1 MDSNQTWYEASLVCA
16 HSFLWIWANSKTPK
30 KYHPLLCYLVY
41 CFSAEKCNFGSF
53 ITSAYH
59 HGFHQNL
66 VRVTPTMSSSY
77 PVNMSK
83 IWGIKKYDFF
93 FVLSDFPL
101 KSNFGSLITIMNV
114 HGFHPNLT
122 WSIPTVPSFI
132 PVNMSK
138 IWGFKNFTFVLNIFF
153 TQKNFTKYHFYTM
166 CTNYLKNYHKNG
178 LSHLM
183 RHWLHTHWQSEW
195 THIHA
200 LSASPKQVISQKP
213 CEFCIECIWLLV
225 PHISS

>member
-1 MDSNQTWYEASLVCA
+1 M
-16 HSFLWIWANSKTPK
+16 
-30 KYHPLLCYLVY
+30 
-41 CFSAEKCNFGSF
+41 FSTEKCNFGSL

-59 HGFHQNL
+59 HGFQPNL

-83 IWGIKKYDFF
+83 IWGIKKYHLLWCFHRQSLRS
-93 FVLSDFPL
+93 VPL
-101 KSNFGSLITIMNV
+101 GSLITIMNV

-183 RHWLHTHWQSEW
+183 RHWLHSHWQSEW
-195 THIHA
+195 THVHVTSA
-200 LSASPKQVISQKP
+200 LPKQVISQKP
-213 CEFCIECIWLLV
+213 CKLSTECIWLLL

>member
-1 MDSNQTWYEASLVCA
+1 MDSIQTWFESLPLCV
-16 HSFLWIWANSKTPK
+16 HSALWKWSK
-30 KYHPLLCYLVY
+30 
-41 CFSAEKCNFGSF
+41 SEKTKNIIYFGVFTEKSLR
-53 ITSAYH
+53 S
-59 HGFHQNL
+59 
-66 VRVTPTMSSSY
+66 VT
-77 PVNMSK
+77 
-83 IWGIKKYDFF
+83 
-93 FVLSDFPL
+93 L
-101 KSNFGSLITIMNV
+101 GSLITIMNV

-183 RHWLHTHWQSEW
+183 RHWFHTKWQSEW